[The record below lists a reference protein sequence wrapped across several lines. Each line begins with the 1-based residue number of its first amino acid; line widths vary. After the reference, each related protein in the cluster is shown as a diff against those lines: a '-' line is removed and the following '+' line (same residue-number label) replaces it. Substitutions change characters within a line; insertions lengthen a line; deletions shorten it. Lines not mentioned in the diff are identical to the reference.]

1 MRGSRDAYARQISSV
16 ASVDALSEMISSK
29 SSNVWESSESMASAR

>member
-1 MRGSRDAYARQISSV
+1 MRESLAAYCRQMSSV

-29 SSNVWESSESMASAR
+29 SSYVWPSSASIASVR